1 MRNRERNQ
9 PAKPQIQERLE
20 DRVWHRRQQA
30 KSHELR
36 IKGQRHERMLQ
47 RPGERYKYDRQ
58 TRTPAKNLEAGY
70 QIAVIGHLLGQ
81 PPNERKH
88 QHAIESGRQD
98 PKEIRGRER
107 PIQEPTDPIDA
118 TKNEYEANWDER
130 EAEQRIAD
138 ETRSIEA
145 DKSGTATLALRE

>member
-1 MRNRERNQ
+1 VFGTDANRRKAMNFASKVNGMNACCSDQ
-9 PAKPQIQERLE
+9 ANATNTIARL
-20 DRVWHRRQQA
+20 VLRQ
-30 KSHELR
+30 
-36 IKGQRHERMLQ
+36 
-47 RPGERYKYDRQ
+47 
-58 TRTPAKNLEAGY
+58 RTWEAGY